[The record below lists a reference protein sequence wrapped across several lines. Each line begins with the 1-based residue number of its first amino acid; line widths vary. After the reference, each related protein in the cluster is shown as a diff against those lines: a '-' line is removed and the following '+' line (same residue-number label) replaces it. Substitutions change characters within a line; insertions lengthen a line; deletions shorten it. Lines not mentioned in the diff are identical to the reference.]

1 MHRGIGQQI
10 KSPVEKMRWQRWFS
24 GVLGPHLLT
33 LWGTCD
39 GEKNAGRIMWHRST
53 APFLN

>member
-1 MHRGIGQQI
+1 MQRYWSADN
-10 KSPVEKMRWQRWFS
+10 SPVEKMRWQRWFS

-39 GEKNAGRIMWHRST
+39 GEKNAGRKIWHRST
-53 APFLN
+53 SPFLN